1 MEGFAGVNVEPWDLS
16 DGQWSYIT
24 QNSGYNEFRNMEEV
38 EAWIYHRRGDNSV
51 HKWFYTNQDRS
62 DDQADDTGEIGGRE
76 LHNEEEAE

>member
-1 MEGFAGVNVEPWDLS
+1 
-16 DGQWSYIT
+16 
-24 QNSGYNEFRNMEEV
+24 MEEV
-38 EAWIYHRRGDNSV
+38 EAWIYQRRGDNSV